1 MINSKENRKSPAVV
15 LVPML
20 LLSLFIQLV
29 RLPAVVSENR
39 PDLLILV
46 ILFFSMNS
54 KFTYKLEVSWLVGI
68 ILDLASGAPLGINA
82 FVARIAV
89 GEVFAYVAEREGA

>member
-68 ILDLASGAPLGINA
+68 ILDLASESSFQNSLSLLLKFSNTSISNS
-82 FVARIAV
+82 
-89 GEVFAYVAEREGA
+89 YK